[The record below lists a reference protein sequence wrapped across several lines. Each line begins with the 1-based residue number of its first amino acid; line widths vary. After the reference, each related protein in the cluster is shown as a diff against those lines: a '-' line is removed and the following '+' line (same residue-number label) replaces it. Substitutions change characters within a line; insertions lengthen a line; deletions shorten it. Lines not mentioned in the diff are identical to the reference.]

1 MPFVAKEIDRT
12 AVARWHHALQD
23 QSASK
28 QRYVLGLSNRSS
40 WRDRGRNKGSFACT
54 LHNKWRFAWLASLF
68 GARSN
73 CCRWLRLFPCCF
85 CCCALAAHQAFA
97 TDASLEEMNKQIGK
111 RIKEAAA
118 QLSTMR
124 VWHANASIGK
134 YVKRAA
140 DDAAAGKLKLKGVYT
155 ATKSK

>member
-1 MPFVAKEIDRT
+1 VTEAGTKDPLHVLCIVSGGWQGLPLYLVRGPT
-12 AVARWHHALQD
+12 AVAGSGSAHAA
-23 QSASK
+23 SAA
-28 QRYVLGLSNRSS
+28 V
-40 WRDRGRNKGSFACT
+40 
-54 LHNKWRFAWLASLF
+54 
-68 GARSN
+68 
-73 CCRWLRLFPCCF
+73 
-85 CCCALAAHQAFA
+85 LAAHQAFA